1 MEDFIREAHSG
12 WRYVVIVATFAL
24 ALYFAYLLA
33 AKPAAHK
40 RERIALAA
48 WGGILDIQLTLGLVL
63 LALYLGN
70 DKYYGALMG
79 HWTLGIMAALVGHIP
94 AFYKRLNGEP
104 TVTARRVMGLAL
116 PILVF
121 LLVLGGLAAINR
133 PLFGS

>member
-1 MEDFIREAHSG
+1 MEDFILQAHSG
-12 WRYVVIVATFAL
+12 WRYVVIVATFGVAL
-24 ALYFAYLLA
+24 FFAYTLL

-48 WGGILDIQLTLGLVL
+48 WGGVLDIQLTLGLIL
-63 LALYLGN
+63 LALYVLD

-79 HWTLGIMAALVGHIP
+79 HWTMGIMAALVGHVP

-104 TVTARRVMGLAL
+104 TTTARRVMGLVL

-121 LLVLGGLAAINR
+121 LLVLGGLAAIEQ